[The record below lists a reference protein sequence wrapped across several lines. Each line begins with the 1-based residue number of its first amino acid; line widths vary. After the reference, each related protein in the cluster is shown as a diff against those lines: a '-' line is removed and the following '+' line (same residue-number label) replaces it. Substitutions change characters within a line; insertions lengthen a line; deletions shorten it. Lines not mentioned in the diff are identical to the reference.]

1 MNEGTIFK
9 VWYKDISS
17 QNTARDVINKITIIL
32 KQFGLT
38 IESLGIGGGIGY
50 LFEDFI
56 IVKIEKELK
65 NKN

>member
-9 VWYKDISS
+9 VWYKDTSS
-17 QNTARDVINKITIIL
+17 ENTACDVINKITIIL

-38 IESLGIGGGIGY
+38 IENLGIGGGIGY